1 MFERV
6 LASYFR
12 GTGSVV
18 YRPEGLVFTLV
29 APLEALDDESG
40 L

>member
-1 MFERV
+1 MIERV

-12 GTGSVV
+12 GTGGVE

-29 APLEALDDESG
+29 APLDALDDES
-40 L
+40 